1 MEENK
6 KSLATKKGRMGFNV
20 LDAIIIVAAL
30 FALTSIVMMVIPNFN
45 ISAINGE
52 AVRITYTVV
61 FKNVDENVYD
71 RINANENVIDA
82 HSGAVIG
89 VVAQAPESELSYEF
103 VIVEENGNKVVKSNN
118 SDGLGMDI
126 TVEISATAIYKEGS
140 GFTVDGY
147 RIASGK
153 EMELRF
159 ADFSGVGYCEKV
171 TVVGKDS

>member
-6 KSLATKKGRMGFNV
+6 KSFAVKRRRASFNV

-30 FALTSIVMMVIPNFN
+30 FVLTAVVMMIIPNFN

-52 AVRITYTVV
+52 TLRITYTVV
-61 FKNVDENVYD
+61 FRNVDESVYD
-71 RINANENVIDA
+71 RINANENVVDVK
-82 HSGAVIG
+82 SGASLG

-103 VIVEENGNKVVKSNN
+103 VISDENGNKVVKSNH
-118 SDGLGMDI
+118 SEGLGMDV
-126 TVEISATAIYKEGS
+126 TVEISATAIYKEGL

-159 ADFSGVGYCEKV
+159 ADFSGIGYCESV
-171 TVVGKDS
+171 TVVGMDG